1 MVAAGRIE
9 FRSTYDANDGSGRTS
24 SDTASNNLMP
34 NMTERDA
41 NQVFEK
47 NRAALRVSDAVHPVQ
62 LVDETQAA
70 RGRVVDFT
78 ARQLASGNLSINSMA
93 GQTLRAAIEHQLKA
107 GGAAAADSLAED
119 ITAKLP
125 NGMKLEIRR
134 NEAFEANA
142 KKFFAQ
148 NGDTAPTY
156 IRWVE
161 LKDAYGQ
168 VLGGVGITGDA
179 FANRK
184 PVASSMVA

>member
-9 FRSTYDANDGSGRTS
+9 FRSTYDANDGAGRTGT
-24 SDTASNNLMP
+24 DTASNNLMP
-34 NMTERDA
+34 KMTERDA

-47 NRAALRVSDAVHPVQ
+47 NRAALKVSDAVHPVQ

-78 ARQLASGNLSINSMA
+78 ARQLASGKLNINSME
-93 GQTLRAAIEHQLKA
+93 GQTIRAAVEHQLKA
-107 GGAAAADSLAED
+107 GGAEAADSLAAD
-119 ITAKLP
+119 ITNKLP
-125 NGMKLEIRR
+125 GGMKLEISR
-134 NEAFEANA
+134 NPEFEMNA
-142 KKFFAQ
+142 KKFFVE
-148 NGDTAPTY
+148 NGQDVPSY

-161 LKDAYGQ
+161 LKDASGN

-184 PVASSMVA
+184 NVRSSMAA